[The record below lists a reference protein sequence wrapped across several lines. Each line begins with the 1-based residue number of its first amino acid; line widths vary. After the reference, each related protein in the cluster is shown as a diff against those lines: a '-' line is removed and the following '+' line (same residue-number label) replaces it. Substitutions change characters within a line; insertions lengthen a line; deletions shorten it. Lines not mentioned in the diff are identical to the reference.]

1 MKEDNLKSN
10 LKLFEEIFKREALE
24 YDFEYYYGTS
34 EEAFKW
40 SEKKL
45 QEIVESNSKVNS
57 LIKHLIDCAKECVDT
72 FAGIYF
78 IKTTIFE
85 NLLGFR
91 INSAFNNCCLD
102 DFDQEGETDPKSLY
116 SDEFIKQL
124 NSIELLN
131 ALNKENL
138 KEFLNFKLNEDEI
151 FYLKIFDSEQKK
163 WIDWDET
170 KVGEE
175 ISDILYDFYKNYV
188 IYKLEDE
195 YLLEGCHSPL
205 FTENFI
211 SYFTEEQMTIQ
222 DNVFVPLNDLFDE
235 EDIKEELI

>member
-24 YDFEYYYGTS
+24 YYAQYYWGS
-34 EEAFKW
+34 IDEEFRW
-40 SEKKL
+40 GEKKL

-57 LIKHLIDCAKECVDT
+57 LIKHLIDCAKESGDA
-72 FAGIYF
+72 FAGIYY

-102 DFDQEGETDPKSLY
+102 DFDQDGETDPKSLY
-116 SDEFIKQL
+116 NDEFIKQL

-138 KEFLNFKLNEDEI
+138 NEFLNFELNEGEI
-151 FYLKIFDSEQKK
+151 FYLKIFDSEQKR
-163 WIDWDET
+163 WIDWDEAEE
-170 KVGEE
+170 GEE
-175 ISDILYDFYKNYV
+175 ISDILYDFYKNNV

-205 FTENFI
+205 FTENVI
-211 SYFTEEQMTIQ
+211 SYFTERQMTIQ

>member
-24 YDFEYYYGTS
+24 YHFEYIYFGS
-34 EEAFKW
+34 EEYFKW
-40 SEKKL
+40 GDKKL
-45 QEIVESNSKVNS
+45 QEMVESNSTVNQF
-57 LIKHLIDCAKECVDT
+57 LKYLIDYAKGSDDDR
-72 FAGIYF
+72 ASIYI
-78 IKTTIFE
+78 IKTTVFE

-91 INSAFNNCCLD
+91 IDSGYDNSCLD
-102 DFDQEGETDPKSLY
+102 GFDQEGETDPKTLY
-116 SDEFIKQL
+116 NDEFINQL

-138 KEFLNFKLNEDEI
+138 NEFLNFKLNEDEI
-151 FYLKIFDSEQKK
+151 FYLKIYDSEQKK
-163 WIDWDET
+163 WINWDET
-170 KVGEE
+170 KVGKE
-175 ISDILYDFYKNYV
+175 ISDILYDFYNNNI

-211 SYFTEEQMTIQ
+211 SYFTEGQMTIQ
-222 DNVFVPLNDLFDE
+222 DNVFIPLNDLIDE

>member
-24 YDFEYYYGTS
+24 YYCEYYYGSS
-34 EEAFKW
+34 EENFKW
-40 SEKKL
+40 GDKKL
-45 QEIVESNSKVNS
+45 QEMVESNSTVNQF
-57 LIKHLIDCAKECVDT
+57 IKYLIDCAKESGDR

-91 INSAFNNCCLD
+91 INSADNNCCLG
-102 DFDQEGETDPKSLY
+102 DFDREGETDPKTLY
-116 SDEFIKQL
+116 NDEFITQL
-124 NSIELLN
+124 NSIEIIN

-138 KEFLNFKLNEDEI
+138 NEFLNFELNEEEI

-170 KVGEE
+170 EEGEE
-175 ISDILYDFYKNYV
+175 ISDILYDFYKNNV
-188 IYKLEDE
+188 IYRLDDE

-205 FTENFI
+205 FTENYI
-211 SYFTEEQMTIQ
+211 SYFTEGQMTIQ
-222 DNVFVPLNDLFDE
+222 DNVFVPLNDLVDE

>member
-1 MKEDNLKSN
+1 MKENNLKSN

-24 YDFEYYYGTS
+24 YYCQYYYGS
-34 EEAFKW
+34 YEENFKW
-40 SEKKL
+40 SDKKL
-45 QEIVESNSKVNS
+45 QEMVESNSTVNQF
-57 LIKHLIDCAKECVDT
+57 LKYLIDCAKESGDT

-91 INSAFNNCCLD
+91 INSGFNDCCLD
-102 DFDQEGETDPKSLY
+102 DFDREGETDPKTLY
-116 SDEFIKQL
+116 NDEFINQL
-124 NSIELLN
+124 NSIEILN
-131 ALNKENL
+131 SLNKENL
-138 KEFLNFKLNEDEI
+138 NEFLNFELNEDE
-151 FYLKIFDSEQKK
+151 FNLKIFDSEQKR

-175 ISDILYDFYKNYV
+175 ISDILCDFYKNNV

-205 FTENFI
+205 FTENYI
-211 SYFTEEQMTIQ
+211 SYFTEGQMTIQ
-222 DNVFVPLNDLFDE
+222 DNVFVPLNDLVDE
-235 EDIKEELI
+235 EDIKEELF